1 MVVPLQTNKRNIYLR
16 IKIMRRPENCILV
29 IFGGSGDLTRRKLM
43 PALFR
48 LFCENLMPEKFA
60 LVALGRKHFTA
71 ASFRKNMSDGIHEF
85 SAGETSRQDHIKNF
99 LQKIHYQNLDISEIT
114 DFVRLKETLN
124 KIVKTR
130 QIPTNYLFYLAVPP
144 ERFTL
149 IGENLAGQGLN
160 KQHTTGG
167 WRRIVLE
174 KPFGYDLNS
183 ARILNQELLHLF
195 HENQIYRID
204 HYLGKETVQNILA
217 FRFSNAIIETLWNR
231 NTIHHVEITASE
243 KIGVENRG
251 SYYEKAGALRDM
263 VQNHLLQ
270 IAAVVAAEPP
280 VRFEPDAVRNE
291 KAKIFKAIRPY
302 QTGEIETHIVR
313 GQYIASKISGEA
325 ITGYRKE
332 KNIDPRSR
340 TETFVALKFYIDN
353 WRWGGVPFYIRTG
366 KRLPTRVTEVVIH
379 FNRVPHRLF
388 RNNSDGKV
396 KDNQLVLRIQPDE
409 GILLKFGMKE
419 PGTNFSIK
427 DVAMDF
433 HYSDLSEK
441 ELPEAYERLLL
452 DAMLGDST
460 LYARADEVEA
470 SWQFI
475 TPVLEAWHNDPEIPL
490 YGYPAGTWGPPEG
503 RRLFTDPDD
512 DWRYPCKNLTGAD
525 NYCEL

>member
-1 MVVPLQTNKRNIYLR
+1 MQRA
-16 IKIMRRPENCILV
+16 ENCILI

-60 LVALGRKHFTA
+60 IVALGRKPFTDPA
-71 ASFRKNMSDGIHEF
+71 FRERMSEGIREY
-85 SAGETSRQDHIKNF
+85 SIKEAGRKDHLKNF
-99 LQKIHYQNLDISEIT
+99 TQAIHYQNLDILKT
-114 DFVRLKETLN
+114 NDFIKLKSTLD
-124 KIVKTR
+124 KIVKNR
-130 QIPTNYLFYLAVPP
+130 QIPANYLFYLAVPP

-149 IGENLAGQGLN
+149 IAENLAVQGLN
-160 KQHTTGG
+160 KLNKTGG
-167 WRRIVLE
+167 WKRVVLE

-183 ARILNQELLHLF
+183 ARILNKELLHLF
-195 HENQIYRID
+195 RENQIYRID

-217 FRFSNAIIETLWNR
+217 FRFSNAIIESLWNR
-231 NTIHHVEITASE
+231 NAIHHIEITASE
-243 KIGVENRG
+243 NIGVENRG
-251 SYYEKAGALRDM
+251 IYYEKAGALRDM

-302 QTGEIETHIVR
+302 QREDIVTHLVR
-313 GQYIASKISGEA
+313 GQYIASKIAGKAVKS
-325 ITGYRKE
+325 YRQE
-332 KNIDPRSR
+332 TNIDPRSK
-340 TETFVALKFYIDN
+340 TETFVAMKFYIDT
-353 WRWGGVPFYIRTG
+353 WRWGGVPFFIRTG
-366 KRLPTRVTEVVIH
+366 KRLPTRVTEIVIH
-379 FNRVPHRLF
+379 FNRVPHHLF
-388 RNNSDGKV
+388 INNSDGPV
-396 KDNQLVLRIQPDE
+396 KDNQLILRIQPDE

-419 PGTNFSIK
+419 PGANFSIK

-441 ELPEAYERLLL
+441 KLPEAYERLLL

-475 TPVLEAWHNDPEIPL
+475 TPVLEAWQNDDEMPL
-490 YGYPAGTWGPPEG
+490 YGYPAGTWGPPESS
-503 RRLFTDPDD
+503 RLFSYPGD

-525 NYCEL
+525 NYCKL